1 MFTRFFFT
9 VSVIIITVILFFPNG
24 SAQAQ
29 VAGQTHTVESGETLF
44 SISRTFDVTVGDLR
58 RWNRLDSDNLSVG
71 QEILVGP
78 PRDQDTIIHTV
89 EPGETLF
96 GISRQYGV
104 STAEIQ
110 SWNNLDGPQLS
121 TGQELTIFRPDDS
134 SAEAETIPD
143 EVPEDVDD
151 VMEDRTPRESL
162 VRDRDGERGTTYY
175 TVRSGDTLTRIA
187 REHNMTLPELRR
199 LNDLQSDVISIGQ
212 RITVRDV
219 QTAPSIAD
227 GAEESTPQG
236 KFVNYRV
243 ESGESVGELKTKFK
257 MTREELNA
265 LNPDLDLASISAGQ
279 RVTILLPPSRDF
291 ENPYRKGASLENLGE
306 IAVSVYSDSD
316 VADPTTSGELY
327 NPDYLTAGHSNMPL
341 GNIVY
346 IENPTTKKG
355 VYVRINDRTSGNGMK
370 LSHKAYE
377 MLGFTSIQQAKVIVY
392 LDQ

>member
-1 MFTRFFFT
+1 MVMRSFFIVT
-9 VSVIIITVILFFPNG
+9 LIICTTILFSPDG
-24 SAQAQ
+24 IVQAQ
-29 VAGQTHTVESGETLF
+29 DAGQTHTVESGETLF

-78 PRDQDTIIHTV
+78 PRDQGTIVHTV
-89 EPGETLF
+89 ESGETLF

-104 STAEIQ
+104 TTAEIQ

-121 TGQELTIFRPDDS
+121 TGQELTIFRPDDAS
-134 SAEAETIPD
+134 EVTETIPD
-143 EVPEDVDD
+143 EVPEDVA
-151 VMEDRTPRESL
+151 EDRTPRESL

-187 REHNMTLPELRR
+187 REHNMTLSELQR

-219 QTAPSIAD
+219 QTAPSIAE

-243 ESGESVGELKTKFK
+243 ESGESVDQLKRKFK

-265 LNPDLDLASISAGQ
+265 LNPDLNLSSISAGQ

-306 IAVSVYSDSD
+306 IAVTVYSDSD
-316 VADPTTSGELY
+316 IADPTTSGELY
-327 NPDYLTAGHSNMPL
+327 NPDYLTAGHANMPL

-346 IENPTTKKG
+346 VENPATKKG

-392 LDQ
+392 MDQ